1 MIIRLKNEKIY
12 DGLDYPYVAIG
23 STLDRGGGKLVIVT
37 DEVTDMETGERT
49 LTVESYSKALKKKYS
64 RRRGVNV
71 FFWGYNKN
79 VTGKGDISIFNRNK
93 AIPELKEIKCQTK

>member
-37 DEVTDMETGERT
+37 DEVTEMETGERV
-49 LTVESYSKALKKKYS
+49 LTVQPYSKALKKRYS
-64 RRRGVNV
+64 QGRWVNI
-71 FFWGYNKN
+71 FLGYNKN
-79 VTGKGDISIFNRNK
+79 ITGKGDVSIYNRNK
-93 AIPELKEIKCQTK
+93 AFPKLKEIKCQTK